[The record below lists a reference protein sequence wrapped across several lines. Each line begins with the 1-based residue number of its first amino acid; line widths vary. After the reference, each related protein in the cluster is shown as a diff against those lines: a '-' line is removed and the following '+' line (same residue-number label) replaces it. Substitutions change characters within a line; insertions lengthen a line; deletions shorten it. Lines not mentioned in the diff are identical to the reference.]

1 MITFWLDFKLA
12 FRNLARQRRRSAIAI
27 GSVAFGITAL
37 ILATGFISWIFEDF
51 RDSTIRSHLG
61 HLQIVRPGYHDAGK
75 ADPFAFMLPELMP
88 PPLHATKTFPQIK
101 VVAPRLSFSGLIS
114 HGDATLSFIGDG
126 VDQNEE
132 TAFGTALQISSGDNL
147 SSNDSAGIIVGEGL
161 ARNLGVKVGDRVVL
175 LAKTASG
182 GINAVEVSIR
192 GLFTTVTK
200 AYDDAALRMP
210 LDTARRLLRTRGSH
224 VWVVLLNDTAQ
235 TDTIL
240 AELRYKLQESS
251 YQIVPW
257 YSLADF
263 YNKTVALYT
272 KQMQG
277 IKLIIALIIL
287 LSILNTMTTS
297 VMERIGEIGTS
308 MALGIKRVGIIRLF
322 VSEAA
327 LIGVLGGGFG
337 LLMGLLL
344 AWVISSIGI
353 PMPPPPGMGR
363 GYTGEILVTTDIAVD
378 ALLLAVGTTLAASI
392 YPAWRAS
399 KMQIV
404 DALRHNR

>member
-1 MITFWLDFKLA
+1 
-12 FRNLARQRRRSAIAI
+12 
-27 GSVAFGITAL
+27 
-37 ILATGFISWIFEDF
+37 
-51 RDSTIRSHLG
+51 
-61 HLQIVRPGYHDAGK
+61 
-75 ADPFAFMLPELMP
+75 MP
-88 PPLHATKTFPQIK
+88 PPLHVTKEFPQIK
-101 VVAPRLSFSGLIS
+101 VLAPRLSFSGLIS
-114 HGDATLSFIGDG
+114 HGDATLSFIGEG

-192 GLFTTVTK
+192 GLFTTVPK

-235 TDTIL
+235 TDTVL
-240 AELRYKLQESS
+240 AELRNKLQENS

-322 VSEAA
+322 VSEAV

-337 LLMGLLL
+337 LLMGSLL